1 MLFSRALF
9 LGVAVA
15 VLCAA
20 HVRAD
25 EVTTTAPPPTAAAPE
40 GAAEGPPKQET
51 VVNGTPPRL
60 LGRWLAVSWIQ
71 SGGGRNT
78 SLQGFWQITEQDGK
92 PALAIVF
99 TSLPEPIKSKVNSAV
114 AENQQWTP
122 TAEDLALLR
131 ERWDKLPI
139 DDSAYSAVWN
149 EISAPDGFDEG
160 LKTEERTKDALFVVR
175 QRLEP
180 KPGTSP
186 IIRQVFIF
194 AVTGSDGDVF
204 TGNFD
209 GVMVAAAPMPMP
221 IPLKGSF
228 RLYHIEGPPV
238 TAAPRG
244 ILARLLD
251 VFRGC
256 RR

>member
-1 MLFSRALF
+1 MPFSRPLRLAIALT
-9 LGVAVA
+9 

-20 HVRAD
+20 LARAD
-25 EVTTTAPPPTAAAPE
+25 EPTTTTPPSTAAAPE
-40 GAAEGPPKQET
+40 AAAAGPATQET

-60 LGRWLAVSWIQ
+60 LGRWLVVSWIQ
-71 SGGGRNT
+71 SGAGKFT
-78 SLQGFWQITEQDGK
+78 SLQGFWQIAEENGK
-92 PALAIVF
+92 PAMKLVF
-99 TSLPEPIKSKVNSAV
+99 TSLPESLKSKVSA
-114 AENQQWTP
+114 ASAQNQQWTP

-131 ERWDKLPI
+131 ERWDQLPI
-139 DDSAYSAVWN
+139 DDSSYTTVWN

-160 LKTEERTKDALFVVR
+160 LKTEERTKDARFIVR
-175 QRLEP
+175 QRLDL

-186 IIRQVFIF
+186 VLRQIFVF
-194 AVTGSDGDVF
+194 AVTGNDGDVF

-221 IPLKGSF
+221 IPLKGTF

-244 ILARLLD
+244 ILARFLD
-251 VFRGC
+251 IFRGC